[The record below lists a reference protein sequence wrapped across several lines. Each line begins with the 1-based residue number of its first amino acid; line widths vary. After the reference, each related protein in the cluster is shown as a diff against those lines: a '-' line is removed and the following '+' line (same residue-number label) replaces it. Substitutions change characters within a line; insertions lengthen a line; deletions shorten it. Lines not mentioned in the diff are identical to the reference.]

1 MNRSTH
7 TKHAFIPW
15 APHTHA
21 LLSRIRDFLPAL
33 RTVQRFDGRAPRR
46 APARHAASYAALSCH
61 SCSTGSGCPAL
72 APGGLA
78 ESQPF
83 ASATPQPH
91 AARMLRGGREERDV
105 DRAAGRRRARGWAS
119 RPRQPRQRSRGRA
132 RAAPASSRPPPVRP
146 ASIEQR
152 HGVSHGT
159 RRRIGGGAG
168 KACGS
173 TGMAA
178 HL

>member
-1 MNRSTH
+1 M
-7 TKHAFIPW
+7 
-15 APHTHA
+15 
-21 LLSRIRDFLPAL
+21 LLYLGLPIL
-33 RTVQRFDGRAPRR
+33 MHCYREFVIFYQHCVRQRFDGRAPRR

-83 ASATPQPH
+83 ASSTPQPH
-91 AARMLRGGREERDV
+91 APHASRGGVHEVDV
-105 DRAAGRRRARGWAS
+105 DRATGRARARGWAS
-119 RPRQPRQRSRGRA
+119 RLPQPRQPSRGRA
-132 RAAPASSRPPPVRP
+132 GAARASSRPPARP
-146 ASIEQR
+146 ASSEER
-152 HGVSHGT
+152 HRVSHGS

-178 HL
+178 HLKIIEADQV